1 MCLMTESRE
10 EIMPSKNVF
19 EDLGFAKDEA
29 RDLKQR
35 ADAMGAIREYI
46 EEQGYTQ
53 KEVAKITGL
62 TQPNVSNL
70 LTNKIDLFSLDRLV
84 RVAKAFDAEVTVA
97 FMFPDRSTRDR

>member
-1 MCLMTESRE
+1 MAQ
-10 EIMPSKNVF
+10 NVF

-46 EEQGYTQ
+46 EEQGFSQ

-84 RVAKAFDAEVTVA
+84 RIAKSLDAEVIVE
-97 FMFPDRSTRDR
+97 FRFPGQNASNI

>member
-10 EIMPSKNVF
+10 EIVPSKNVF
-19 EDLGFAKDEA
+19 KDLGFPRDEA

-53 KEVAKITGL
+53 KEIAKITGL

-84 RVAKAFDAEVTVA
+84 RIAKAFDAEVIVE
-97 FMFPDRSTRDR
+97 FEFPLRSTKDR

>member
-1 MCLMTESRE
+1 MAQ
-10 EIMPSKNVF
+10 NVF
-19 EDLGFAKDEA
+19 EELGFPQEEA

-46 EEQGYTQ
+46 EEQGYSQ

-70 LTNKIDLFSLDRLV
+70 LNNKIDLFSLDRLV
-84 RVAKAFDAEVTVA
+84 RIAKSLKAEVKVEFKFPRGKVA
-97 FMFPDRSTRDR
+97 GG